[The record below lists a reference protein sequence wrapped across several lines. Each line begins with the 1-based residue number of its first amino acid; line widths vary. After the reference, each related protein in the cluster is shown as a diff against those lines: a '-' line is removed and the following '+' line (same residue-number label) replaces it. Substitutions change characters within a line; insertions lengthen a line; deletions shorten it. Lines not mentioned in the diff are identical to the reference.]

1 MPISGPD
8 ANSAQFKIIS
18 SDGVVYDAFLDLSGD
33 SSQGAQKF
41 IDCRYREE
49 GRSDLD
55 YSWLIGPDLGSVST
69 NAETI
74 ASFDACLSIINAKI
88 LEEFGGSSTTPE
100 MPTSGIPLVLW
111 LLKNGLRVTN
121 NVISRM

>member
-18 SDGVVYDAFLDLSGD
+18 SDGVVYDAFLDLAGD
-33 SSQGAQKF
+33 VAQGAQRY

-49 GRSDLD
+49 GRSDIN
-55 YSWLIGPDLGSVST
+55 YSWLVGPDLGSVST

-74 ASFDACLSIINAKI
+74 ASFDACISIINAAI
-88 LEEFGGSSTTPE
+88 LEQFGGSASTPD
-100 MPTSGIPLVLW
+100 MPTSGYPLVLW
-111 LLKNGLRVTN
+111 LLKNGLSVTN
-121 NVISRM
+121 NVISRI

>member
-8 ANSAQFKIIS
+8 ANSAKFKIIS

-33 SSQGAQKF
+33 NSQGASKF

-49 GRSDLD
+49 GSSDSN
-55 YSWLIGPDLGSVST
+55 YSWLIGPDLGPVSS
-69 NAETI
+69 NAETL
-74 ASFDACLSIINAKI
+74 ASFDACISIINAKI
-88 LEEFGGSSTTPE
+88 LEQFGGSVTTPN
-100 MPTSGIPLVLW
+100 MPDSGLPLVLW

-121 NVISRM
+121 NVITRI